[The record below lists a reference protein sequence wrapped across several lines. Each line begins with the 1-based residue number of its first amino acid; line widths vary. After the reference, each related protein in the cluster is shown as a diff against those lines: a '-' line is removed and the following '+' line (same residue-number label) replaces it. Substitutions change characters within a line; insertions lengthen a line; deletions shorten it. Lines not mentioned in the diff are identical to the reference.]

1 MTEPASGRTLNV
13 HYESLISLSAEL
25 AATSKNVL
33 EVRTTVV
40 ESLNQL
46 PAQAFGLAAES
57 NTAYMAY
64 RKRVGALSS
73 EVEAFEMELL
83 GMSEALEEAAAAYK
97 AESAAA
103 AGSFGAV
110 QRQLDQPQA
119 TPSAPAT
126 PLKLDW
132 DMQKNNR

>member
-13 HYESLISLSAEL
+13 HYQSLIALSAEL
-25 AATSKNVL
+25 AATSKDAL
-33 EVRTTVV
+33 QVRSTVV

-64 RKRVGALSS
+64 RKRVGALST

-83 GMSEALEEAAAAYK
+83 GMSEALEDAAAAYRT
-97 AESAAA
+97 ESASA
-103 AGSFGAV
+103 AGSFGGV
-110 QRQLDQPQA
+110 QRQLDQSQPQS
-119 TPSAPAT
+119 TPTT

-132 DMQKNNR
+132 DMQKGNR

>member
-13 HYESLISLSAEL
+13 HHQSLISLSAEL
-25 AATSKNVL
+25 AETSKSAL
-33 EVRTTVV
+33 AVRTAVV

-57 NTAYMAY
+57 STAYMAY
-64 RKRVGALSS
+64 RKRVGALST

-83 GMSEALEEAAAAYK
+83 GMSEALEDAAAAYRT
-97 AESAAA
+97 ESAAA

-110 QRQLDQPQA
+110 QRRLDQPQPQSIP
-119 TPSAPAT
+119 TT
-126 PLKLDW
+126 PLALDW
-132 DMQKNNR
+132 DMQKGSR